1 MVKLN
6 ETNIPQNF
14 STGMYN
20 DKGYDISR
28 DHTSL
33 VADIL
38 FTGVSECLGDIKTKE
53 QPVAF
58 VFKKK
63 NDEFI
68 AAAVVQYIENK
79 DDKNQAGAWSYVWT
93 WNQEDVP
100 KNAKLVGPEDAN
112 LGVYFRGV
120 SKNKYG
126 AAFRDQ
132 AAIIEVTRYFLE
144 TLSKWLDEN
153 AVDTE
158 EIAVEEPG
166 VFQAAIVIENDQ
178 RIKSLVPEGE
188 IKKLIKDDSAIEV

>member
-20 DKGYDISR
+20 DKGYDLSR

-33 VADIL
+33 IADIL
-38 FTGVSECLGDIKTKE
+38 FTGVSECLGDVKTKE
-53 QPVAF
+53 HPVAF
-58 VFKKK
+58 VFKKN

-79 DDKNQAGAWSYVWT
+79 DDKNKAGAWSYVWT
-93 WNQEDVP
+93 WDQDDVP
-100 KNAKLVGPEDAN
+100 KNARLVGPENAEM
-112 LGVYFRGV
+112 GVYFRGV

-144 TLSKWLDEN
+144 TLSKWLEEN
-153 AVDTE
+153 ASESE

-166 VFQAAIVIENDQ
+166 VFQAAIAIENGV
-178 RIKSLVPEGE
+178 RVKSLVPEGE

>member
-20 DKGYDISR
+20 DKGYDISG
-28 DHTSL
+28 DHTSI

-58 VFKKK
+58 VFKKN

-68 AAAVVQYIENK
+68 AAAVVQFIENE
-79 DDKNQAGAWSYVWT
+79 DDKSKAGSWSYTWT
-93 WNQEDVP
+93 WYQDDVP
-100 KNAKLVGPEDAN
+100 ANAKLVGPEFAEM
-112 LGVYFRGV
+112 GVYFRGV

-153 AVDTE
+153 VSESE

-166 VFQAAIVIENDQ
+166 IFQAAIAIEDGQ
-178 RIKSLVPEGE
+178 RVKSIVPEGE

>member
-58 VFKKK
+58 VFKKN

>member
-20 DKGYDISR
+20 DKGYDLSR

-53 QPVAF
+53 HPVAF
-58 VFKKK
+58 VFKKN

-79 DDKNQAGAWSYVWT
+79 DDKNKAGAWSYVWT
-93 WNQEDVP
+93 WDQDDVP
-100 KNAKLVGPEDAN
+100 KNARLVGPENAEM
-112 LGVYFRGV
+112 GVYFRGV

-144 TLSKWLDEN
+144 TLSKWLEEN
-153 AVDTE
+153 ASESE

-166 VFQAAIVIENDQ
+166 VFQAAIAIENGV
-178 RIKSLVPEGE
+178 RVKSLVPEGE

>member
-58 VFKKK
+58 VFKKN

-68 AAAVVQYIENK
+68 AAAVVQYIENT

>member
-28 DHTSL
+28 DHASL

-53 QPVAF
+53 QPTAF
-58 VFKKK
+58 VFKRN

-68 AAAVVQYIENK
+68 AAAVVQFIENE
-79 DDKNQAGAWSYVWT
+79 DDKSKVGAWSYVWT
-93 WNQEDVP
+93 WNQDDVP
-100 KNAKLVGPEDAN
+100 KNAKLVGPENAD

-144 TLSKWLDEN
+144 TLSKWLEEN
-153 AVDTE
+153 ASESE

-166 VFQAAIVIENDQ
+166 IFQAAIAIEDGQ
-178 RIKSLVPEGE
+178 RVKSLVPEGE

>member
-20 DKGYDISR
+20 DKGYDLSR

-38 FTGVSECLGDIKTKE
+38 FTGVSECLGDVKTKDH
-53 QPVAF
+53 PVAF
-58 VFKKK
+58 VFKKN

-68 AAAVVQYIENK
+68 AAAVVQFISNK
-79 DDKNQAGAWSYVWT
+79 DDKGKAGAWSYVWT
-93 WNQEDVP
+93 WNAEDVP
-100 KNAKLVGPEDAN
+100 KNAKIFGPENAEM
-112 LGVYFRGV
+112 GVYFRSV

-144 TLSKWLDEN
+144 TLSKWLEENAKAILDEN
-153 AVDTE
+153 PGNYEAAANAKAATVVVHGCAY
-158 EIAVEEPG
+158 IAQ
-166 VFQAAIVIENDQ
+166 F
-178 RIKSLVPEGE
+178 L
-188 IKKLIKDDSAIEV
+188 L

>member
-33 VADIL
+33 VADVL
-38 FTGVSECLGDIKTKE
+38 FTGVSECLGDVKTKD

-58 VFKKK
+58 VFKKN

-68 AAAVVQYIENK
+68 AAAVVQFIDNK
-79 DDKNQAGAWSYVWT
+79 DDKSKTGSWSYTWT
-93 WNQEDVP
+93 WNQDDVP
-100 KNAKLVGPEDAN
+100 NNSKIFGPEMPE

-144 TLSKWLDEN
+144 TLSKWLEEN
-153 AVDTE
+153 VVETE

-166 VFQAAIVIENDQ
+166 IFQAAICIENGQ
-178 RIKSLVPEGE
+178 RVKSLVPEGE
-188 IKKLIKDDSAIEV
+188 IKKLIKDDAAIES